1 MNHYTLE
8 YLSDI
13 FEPNESGKLKFAVNS
28 SGAYLRE
35 SDFDIVHEKI
45 MHTIVVKKDL
55 TDFQHVH
62 PEINSDGVFAL
73 EGFVFP
79 RTGHYRLFADFSP
92 KSTGHASH
100 HHSSVVLYH
109 DITVGELDEKERP
122 DIQLTSRDQA
132 QGYDVTMSLV
142 REGHMPTLTFTIRRD
157 GQLIV
162 DLENYLGALGH
173 LVVLSQDNLEY
184 LHAHPTNSSGL
195 KQNGTIDFMV
205 HFTKPGLYKAFL
217 QFQHENKVVTSGFG
231 LCL

>member
-8 YLSDI
+8 YLSNI
-13 FEPNESGKLKFAVNS
+13 FKPNEPDNLKFAITS
-28 SGAYLRE
+28 SGANLRE
-35 SDFDIVHEKI
+35 SDFDIVHEKM

-62 PEINSDGVFAL
+62 PEINSDGVFEL
-73 EGFVFP
+73 KDFVFP

-92 KSTGHASH
+92 KSMGHAGH
-100 HHSSVVLYH
+100 HPSSVVLYH
-109 DITVGELDEKERP
+109 DITVGDPDEKERSNT
-122 DIQLTSRDQA
+122 QLTDRDQA
-132 QGYDVTMSLV
+132 HGYDVTMSLA
-142 REGHMPTLTFTIRRD
+142 REGHTPTLSFTIRRD

-184 LHAHPTNSSGL
+184 LHAHPDNSSGP
-195 KQNGTIDFMV
+195 KQNGTINFMV

-217 QFQHENKVVTSGFG
+217 QFQHENKVVTSSFG
-231 LCL
+231 LYL